1 MQTPELFEGP
11 GAYASRLLRQ
21 VPSPNR
27 LVAKT
32 NTENTVSPG
41 KGPPKMP
48 GALPLLGHMLAFGR
62 NPFDYMMTLRKTLG
76 EIGEFRMFHQ
86 RMVLMTGP
94 EANEAFFRA
103 PDTQLDQSQA
113 YKIMTPI
120 FGKGVVFDAPPHKKD
135 QQLKMLM
142 PVLRDKPMRG
152 YAQVIVR
159 EVEQMIAAWED
170 AGEID
175 LLEFMKELTIYTSS
189 HCLLGDE
196 FRYEL
201 NEEFARIY
209 HDLEKGVNPLAF
221 VFPYLPLPVFRR
233 RDKARARLQE
243 LVTGIITKRAQ
254 KPEKNEDAF
263 QMLID
268 ARYDD
273 GSPLSA
279 HEITGMLIGT
289 IFAGHHTTAGTAAWT
304 LLELAR
310 RPESMGR
317 VLNELDAHFGA
328 DGEITFQSL
337 REIPV
342 LENVIKE
349 VLRLHPPLI
358 FLIRKVMR
366 DFHFKGYTV
375 KAGKYVCT
383 SPRVSHRIAE
393 IFPDPEMFD
402 PDRYSEARLED
413 ARPFSWIAFG
423 GGKHKCSGNA
433 FAMLQLKAIFSILF
447 RRYTFELIDDK
458 DGYQDDFSQMVVQPV
473 SPCRVRY
480 LKRKDIKE
488 SAAESTRQ
496 NTQESV
502 QTGPFFHI
510 TIDRELCQ
518 GHAACM
524 TEAPELFRVDDA
536 GNVTILQE
544 TPPSDWLTKARRAE
558 KYCPTQAINIELNQ
572 DT

>member
-1 MQTPELFEGP
+1 MNT
-11 GAYASRLLRQ
+11 
-21 VPSPNR
+21 
-27 LVAKT
+27 T
-32 NTENTVSPG
+32 NTDNTASPV
-41 KGPPKMP
+41 KEPPKMP
-48 GALPLLGHMLAFGR
+48 GALPLLGHMLKFGK
-62 NPFDYMMTLRKTLG
+62 NPFLYMVNLRESLG

-86 RMVLMTGP
+86 KMVLMTGP

-103 PDTQLDQSQA
+103 PDAQLDQSQA

-152 YAQVIVR
+152 YAQVIVQ
-159 EVEQMIAAWED
+159 EVEQMIAGWGD
-170 AGEID
+170 TGEID

-201 NEEFARIY
+201 NEEFAKIY

-243 LVTGIITKRAQ
+243 LVTGIIAKRAL
-254 KPEKNEDAF
+254 KTEKSEDAF
-263 QMLID
+263 QLLIESK
-268 ARYDD
+268 YDD
-273 GSPLSA
+273 GSHLSA

-310 RPESMGR
+310 RPEALVV
-317 VLNELDAHFGA
+317 VLNELDELFGI
-328 DGEITFQSL
+328 DGEVTFQSL
-337 REIPV
+337 REIPA

-358 FLIRKVMR
+358 FLIRKVMK

-375 KAGKYVCT
+375 KAGKYVCA

-393 IFPDPEMFD
+393 VFPDPEKFD
-402 PDRYSEARLED
+402 PDRYSEARQED
-413 ARPFSWIAFG
+413 ALPFSWIAFG
-423 GGKHKCSGNA
+423 GGKHKCTGNA
-433 FAMLQLKAIFSILF
+433 FAMLQLKAIFSILL
-447 RRYTFELIDDK
+447 RRYTFELVDEK
-458 DGYQDDFSQMVVQPV
+458 DHYQDDFTQMVVQPV

-480 LKRKDIKE
+480 IKRKAVKTTVV
-488 SAAESTRQ
+488 ESTLAEV
-496 NTQESV
+496 QENLK
-502 QTGPFFHI
+502 TGPGFHI
-510 TIDRELCQ
+510 KIDRELCQ
-518 GHAACM
+518 GHATCM
-524 TEAPELFRVDDA
+524 AEAPELFQVDEM
-536 GNVTILQE
+536 GNLTVLQE
-544 TPPSDWLTKARRAE
+544 NPELDLLEKARQAE
-558 KYCPTQAINIELNQ
+558 KYCPTKAIIVNLINE
-572 DT
+572 

>member
-1 MQTPELFEGP
+1 MTT
-11 GAYASRLLRQ
+11 
-21 VPSPNR
+21 
-27 LVAKT
+27 T
-32 NTENTVSPG
+32 NTEKTVSPS
-41 KGPPKMP
+41 KAPPKMP
-48 GALPLLGHMLAFGR
+48 DALPLLGHMLEFGK
-62 NPFDYMMTLRKTLG
+62 NLFEYMMKLRNSLG

-86 RMVLMTGP
+86 EMVLLTGP

-152 YAQVIVR
+152 YAQIIVQ
-159 EVEQMIAAWED
+159 EVEQMIANWGEQ
-170 AGEID
+170 GEID

-201 NEEFARIY
+201 NEEFAKIY

-243 LVTGIITKRAQ
+243 LVTGIIAKRAQ
-254 KPEKNEDAF
+254 KPEKSEDAF
-263 QMLID
+263 QLLID
-268 ARYDD
+268 AKYDD
-273 GSPLSA
+273 GSALSA
-279 HEITGMLIGT
+279 HEITGMLVGT

-310 RPESMGR
+310 RPESMQT
-317 VLNELDAHFGA
+317 VLNELDELYGSE
-328 DGEITFQSL
+328 GEVTFQSL

-358 FLIRKVMR
+358 FLIRKVMH
-366 DFHFKGYTV
+366 DFHFKGFTV

-383 SPRVSHRIAE
+383 SPRVSHRIADV
-393 IFPDPEMFD
+393 FPDPEKFD
-402 PDRYSEARLED
+402 PERYTEARQED
-413 ARPFSWIAFG
+413 AKPFSWIAFG

-433 FAMLQLKAIFSILF
+433 FAMLQLKAIFCILL
-447 RRYTFELIDDK
+447 RRYTFELVDEK
-458 DGYQDDFSQMVVQPV
+458 DAYQDDFTQMVVQPS

-480 LKRKDIKE
+480 IKRSNSDNSTDE
-488 SAAESTRQ
+488 FAENNFVRQEST
-496 NTQESV
+496 
-502 QTGPFFHI
+502 TGQHFHI
-510 TIDRELCQ
+510 NIDRELCQ
-518 GHAACM
+518 GHATCM
-524 TEAPELFRVDDA
+524 SEAPELFQVDEA
-536 GNVTILQE
+536 GNLSVLQE
-544 TPPSDWLTKARRAE
+544 NPSMELLEKAKLAK
-558 KYCPTQAINIELNQ
+558 KYCPTQAIKIKIKKN
-572 DT
+572 

>member
-1 MQTPELFEGP
+1 MTT
-11 GAYASRLLRQ
+11 
-21 VPSPNR
+21 
-27 LVAKT
+27 T
-32 NTENTVSPG
+32 NTLKNLSSG
-41 KGPPKMP
+41 KEPPKMP
-48 GALPLLGHMLAFGR
+48 GALPVLGHMLEFGK
-62 NPFDYMMTLRKTLG
+62 NPFGYMMRLRNKLG

-86 RMVLMTGP
+86 KMVLMTGP

-103 PDTQLDQSQA
+103 PDAQLDQSQA

-152 YAQVIVR
+152 YAQVIVG
-159 EVEQMIAAWED
+159 EVEQMIADWGD
-170 AGEID
+170 SGEID

-201 NEEFARIY
+201 NEEFAKIY

-243 LVTGIITKRAQ
+243 LVTGIIAKRAQ
-254 KPEKNEDAF
+254 KPEKSEDAF
-263 QMLID
+263 QLLID

-273 GSPLSA
+273 GSRLSA

-310 RPESMGR
+310 RPEQLAQ
-317 VLNELDAHFGA
+317 VLSELDAHFGI
-328 DGEITFQSL
+328 DGEVTFQSL
-337 REIPV
+337 REIPA

-358 FLIRKVMR
+358 FLIRKVMQ
-366 DFHFKGYTV
+366 DFQFKDYTV
-375 KAGKYVCT
+375 KAGKYVCA
-383 SPRVSHRIAE
+383 SPRVSHRIADV
-393 IFPDPEMFD
+393 FPEPEKFD
-402 PDRYSEARLED
+402 PDRYLETRQED

-433 FAMLQLKAIFSILF
+433 FAMLQLKAIFSILL
-447 RRYTFELIDDK
+447 RRYTFELVADK
-458 DGYQDDFSQMVVQPV
+458 DAYQDDFTQMVVQPLY
-473 SPCRVRY
+473 PCRVRY
-480 LKRKDIKE
+480 KKRQLAKKA
-488 SAAESTRQ
+488 SAEPTAYIAEK
-496 NTQESV
+496 SV
-502 QTGPFFHI
+502 QPGPGFQI

-518 GHAACM
+518 GHATCM
-524 TEAPELFRVDDA
+524 TEAPELFHVDDA
-536 GNVTILQE
+536 GNVTVLQE
-544 TPPSDWLTKARRAE
+544 NPPMDLLKKARQAE
-558 KYCPTQAINIELNQ
+558 KYCPTKAIKIKFNN
-572 DT
+572 

>member
-1 MQTPELFEGP
+1 MNP
-11 GAYASRLLRQ
+11 
-21 VPSPNR
+21 
-27 LVAKT
+27 T
-32 NTENTVSPG
+32 NTQKTGLPNKAPA
-41 KGPPKMP
+41 KMP
-48 GALPLLGHMLAFGR
+48 GALPLLGHMLEFGK
-62 NPFDYMMTLRKTLG
+62 NPFEYMMKLRNTLG

-86 RMVLMTGP
+86 KMVLMTGP

-103 PDTQLDQSQA
+103 PDAQLDQSQA

-120 FGKGVVFDAPPHKKD
+120 FGKGVVFDAPPDKKD

-152 YAQVIVR
+152 YARVIVQ
-159 EVEQMIAAWED
+159 EVEQMIADWGD
-170 AGEID
+170 TGEID
-175 LLEFMKELTIYTSS
+175 LLGFMKELTIYTSS

-201 NEEFARIY
+201 NDEFARIY

-243 LVTGIITKRAQ
+243 LVTGIIAKRAQ
-254 KPEKNEDAF
+254 KPEKSEDAF

-268 ARYDD
+268 AKYDD
-273 GSPLSA
+273 GSGLSA

-310 RPESMGR
+310 RPEYMAL
-317 VLNELDAHFGA
+317 VLNEQDQLFGP
-328 DGEITFQSL
+328 DGEVTFQSL

-358 FLIRKVMR
+358 FLIRKVMQ
-366 DFHFKGYTV
+366 DFNYKGVTV
-375 KAGKYVCT
+375 KAGKYVCA
-383 SPRVSHRIAE
+383 SPRVSHRIADV
-393 IFPDPEMFD
+393 FPDPEKFD
-402 PDRYSEARLED
+402 PERYSEARQED

-433 FAMLQLKAIFSILF
+433 FAMLQLKAIFSILL

-458 DGYQDDFSQMVVQPV
+458 DQYQDDFTQMVVQPA

-480 LKRKDIKE
+480 IKRKITKETSIETHATDPHSAQGGSHTGSGFRIK
-488 SAAESTRQ
+488 
-496 NTQESV
+496 
-502 QTGPFFHI
+502 
-510 TIDRELCQ
+510 IDRELCQ
-518 GHAACM
+518 GHATCM
-524 TEAPELFRVDDA
+524 TEAPELFQVDDA
-536 GNVTILQE
+536 GNVTVLQE
-544 TPPSDWLTKARRAE
+544 NPPLDLLTKARQAE
-558 KYCPTQAINIELNQ
+558 KYCPSKAIKIDLN
-572 DT
+572 

>member
-1 MQTPELFEGP
+1 MTT
-11 GAYASRLLRQ
+11 
-21 VPSPNR
+21 
-27 LVAKT
+27 T
-32 NTENTVSPG
+32 NPKNIVSG
-41 KGPPKMP
+41 KVPPKMP
-48 GALPLLGHMLAFGR
+48 GALPLLGHMLQFGK
-62 NPFDYMMTLRKTLG
+62 NPFEYMMKLRNTLG

-86 RMVLMTGP
+86 KMVLMTGP

-103 PDTQLDQSQA
+103 PDAQLDQSQA

-152 YAQVIVR
+152 YAQVIVK
-159 EVEQMIAAWED
+159 EVEQMIANWGET
-170 AGEID
+170 GEID

-201 NEEFARIY
+201 NEEFAKIY

-243 LVTGIITKRAQ
+243 LVTGIIAKRAQ
-254 KPEKNEDAF
+254 KPEKSEDAF

-268 ARYDD
+268 ASYDD
-273 GSPLSA
+273 GSQLSA

-310 RPESMGR
+310 RPEHLAQ
-317 VLNELDAHFGA
+317 VLTELDAHFSV
-328 DGEITFQSL
+328 DGEVTFQAL

-358 FLIRKVMR
+358 FLIRKVMQ
-366 DFHFKGYTV
+366 DFQFKDFTV

-393 IFPDPEMFD
+393 VFPEPETFD
-402 PDRYSEARLED
+402 PNRYCEARQED
-413 ARPFSWIAFG
+413 AKPFSWIAFG
-423 GGKHKCSGNA
+423 GGKHKCTGNA
-433 FAMLQLKAIFSILF
+433 FAMLQLKAIFSILL

-458 DGYQDDFSQMVVQPV
+458 DNYQDDFTQMVVQPV

-480 LKRKDIKE
+480 IRRTLITE
-488 SAAESTRQ
+488 SAVESSVNEQQDSLHTRSHFQ
-496 NTQESV
+496 
-502 QTGPFFHI
+502 I
-510 TIDRELCQ
+510 KIDKELCQ
-518 GHAACM
+518 GHATCM
-524 TEAPELFRVDDA
+524 TEAPEIFQVDDE
-536 GNVTILQE
+536 GNLTVLQE
-544 TPPSDWLTKARRAE
+544 SPSVALLKKAQQAE
-558 KYCPTQAINIELNQ
+558 KYCPTKAIKIEIN
-572 DT
+572 

>member
-1 MQTPELFEGP
+1 MTTANTPK
-11 GAYASRLLRQ
+11 
-21 VPSPNR
+21 N
-27 LVAKT
+27 
-32 NTENTVSPG
+32 VSPG
-41 KGPPKMP
+41 KEPPKMP
-48 GALPLLGHMLAFGR
+48 GALPVLGHMLEFGK
-62 NPFDYMMTLRKTLG
+62 NPFDYMMRLRNKLG

-86 RMVLMTGP
+86 KMVLMTGP

-103 PDTQLDQSQA
+103 PDAQLDQSQA

-120 FGKGVVFDAPPHKKD
+120 FGKGVVFDAPPHIKD

-152 YAQVIVR
+152 YAQVIVG
-159 EVEQMIAAWED
+159 EVEQMIANWGD
-170 AGEID
+170 SGEID

-201 NEEFARIY
+201 NEEFAKIY

-243 LVTGIITKRAQ
+243 LVTGIIAKRAQ
-254 KPEKNEDAF
+254 KPEKSEDAF
-263 QMLID
+263 QLLID

-273 GSPLSA
+273 GSRLSA

-310 RPESMGR
+310 RPEQLAQ
-317 VLNELDAHFGA
+317 VLSELDAHFGA
-328 DGEITFQSL
+328 DGEVTFQSL
-337 REIPV
+337 REIPA

-358 FLIRKVMR
+358 FLIRKVMQ
-366 DFHFKGYTV
+366 DFQFKDYTI
-375 KAGKYVCT
+375 KAGKYVCA

-393 IFPDPEMFD
+393 VFPDPDKFD
-402 PDRYSEARLED
+402 PDRYSETRQED
-413 ARPFSWIAFG
+413 ATPFSWIAFG

-433 FAMLQLKAIFSILF
+433 FAMLQLKAIFSILL
-447 RRYTFELIDDK
+447 RRYTFELIADK
-458 DGYQDDFSQMVVQPV
+458 NTYQDDFTQMVVQPL

-480 LKRKDIKE
+480 KKRQLTPKASVEPIV
-488 SAAESTRQ
+488 SIV
-496 NTQESV
+496 QERI
-502 QTGPFFHI
+502 QPGPGFQI
-510 TIDRELCQ
+510 TLDRELCQ
-518 GHAACM
+518 GHATCM
-524 TEAPELFRVDDA
+524 TEAPELFQVDDA
-536 GNVTILQE
+536 GNVTVLQE
-544 TPPSDWLTKARRAE
+544 NPPLELLKKAQQAE
-558 KYCPTQAINIELNQ
+558 KYCPTKAIKIKSN
-572 DT
+572 

>member
-1 MQTPELFEGP
+1 MNT
-11 GAYASRLLRQ
+11 
-21 VPSPNR
+21 
-27 LVAKT
+27 T
-32 NTENTVSPG
+32 NTDNTASPV
-41 KGPPKMP
+41 KEPPKMP
-48 GALPLLGHMLAFGR
+48 GALPLLGHMLKFGK
-62 NPFDYMMTLRKTLG
+62 NPFQYMVNLRESLG

-86 RMVLMTGP
+86 KMVLMTGP

-103 PDTQLDQSQA
+103 PDAQLDQSQA

-152 YAQVIVR
+152 YAQVIVQ
-159 EVEQMIAAWED
+159 EVEQMIAGWGD
-170 AGEID
+170 TGEID

-201 NEEFARIY
+201 NEEFAKIY

-243 LVTGIITKRAQ
+243 LVTGIIAKRAL
-254 KPEKNEDAF
+254 KTEKSEDAF
-263 QMLID
+263 QLLIESK
-268 ARYDD
+268 YDD
-273 GSPLSA
+273 GSHLSA

-310 RPESMGR
+310 RPEALAV
-317 VLNELDAHFGA
+317 VLKELDELFGT
-328 DGEITFQSL
+328 DGEVTFQSL
-337 REIPV
+337 REIPA

-358 FLIRKVMR
+358 FLIRKVMK

-375 KAGKYVCT
+375 KAGKYVCA

-393 IFPDPEMFD
+393 VFPDPEKFD
-402 PDRYSEARLED
+402 PDRYSETRQED
-413 ARPFSWIAFG
+413 ALPFSWIAFG
-423 GGKHKCSGNA
+423 GGKHKCTGNA
-433 FAMLQLKAIFSILF
+433 FAMLQLKAIFSILL
-447 RRYTFELIDDK
+447 RRYTFELVDEK
-458 DGYQDDFSQMVVQPV
+458 DHYQDDFTQMVVQPV

-480 LKRKDIKE
+480 IKRKAVKTT
-488 SAAESTRQ
+488 AAESTLAEAQENRQ
-496 NTQESV
+496 S
-502 QTGPFFHI
+502 GSGFHI
-510 TIDRELCQ
+510 KIDRELCQ
-518 GHAACM
+518 GHATCM
-524 TEAPELFRVDDA
+524 AEAPELFQVDEA
-536 GNVTILQE
+536 GNLTVLQE
-544 TPPSDWLTKARRAE
+544 NPALDLLEKARQAE
-558 KYCPTQAINIELNQ
+558 KYCPTKAIIVNTMKN
-572 DT
+572 

>member
-1 MQTPELFEGP
+1 M
-11 GAYASRLLRQ
+11 
-21 VPSPNR
+21 
-27 LVAKT
+27 VAI
-32 NTENTVSPG
+32 NTQKNVLSG
-41 KGPPKMP
+41 KEPPKMP
-48 GALPLLGHMLAFGR
+48 GALPLLGHMLEFGK
-62 NPFDYMMTLRKTLG
+62 NPFDYMMRLRNKLG

-86 RMVLMTGP
+86 KMVLMTGP

-103 PDTQLDQSQA
+103 PDAQLDQSQA

-159 EVEQMIAAWED
+159 EVEQMIADWGD
-170 AGEID
+170 NGEID
-175 LLEFMKELTIYTSS
+175 LLACMKELTIYTSS

-201 NEEFARIY
+201 NEEFAKIY

-243 LVTGIITKRAQ
+243 LVTGIIANRAQ
-254 KPEKNEDAF
+254 KPEKSEDAF
-263 QMLID
+263 QLLID

-273 GSPLSA
+273 GSRLSA

-310 RPESMGR
+310 RPEQLAQ

-328 DGEITFQSL
+328 DGEVTFQSL
-337 REIPV
+337 REIPA

-358 FLIRKVMR
+358 FLIRKVMQ
-366 DFHFKGYTV
+366 DFQFKDYTI
-375 KAGKYVCT
+375 KAGKYVCV
-383 SPRVSHRIAE
+383 SPRVSHRIADV
-393 IFPDPEMFD
+393 FPDPEKFD
-402 PDRYSEARLED
+402 PERYSETRQED
-413 ARPFSWIAFG
+413 AVPFSWIAFG

-433 FAMLQLKAIFSILF
+433 FAMLQLKAIFSILL
-447 RRYTFELIDDK
+447 RRYSFELIADK
-458 DGYQDDFSQMVVQPV
+458 DTYQDDFTQMVVQPL

-480 LKRKDIKE
+480 KKRSLIKE
-488 SAAESTRQ
+488 ACAGST
-496 NTQESV
+496 TEIIQERA
-502 QTGPFFHI
+502 QPGPSFQI
-510 TIDRELCQ
+510 IIDRELCQ
-518 GHAACM
+518 GHATCM
-524 TEAPELFRVDDA
+524 TEAPELFQVDDA
-536 GNVTILQE
+536 GNVTVLQE
-544 TPPSDWLTKARRAE
+544 NPPLELLKKARQAE
-558 KYCPTQAINIELNQ
+558 KYCPAKAIKIKSDYRVLS
-572 DT
+572 

>member
-1 MQTPELFEGP
+1 LELIESAFLNAQIHQDER
-11 GAYASRLLRQ
+11 AMTA
-21 VPSPNR
+21 
-27 LVAKT
+27 T
-32 NTENTVSPG
+32 NTQKNVSPG
-41 KGPPKMP
+41 KEPPKMP
-48 GALPLLGHMLAFGR
+48 GAWPVLGHMLEFGK
-62 NPFDYMMTLRKTLG
+62 NPFDYMMRLRNKLG

-86 RMVLMTGP
+86 KMVLMTGP

-103 PDTQLDQSQA
+103 PDAQLDQSQA

-159 EVEQMIAAWED
+159 EVEQMIADWGD
-170 AGEID
+170 NGEID

-201 NEEFARIY
+201 NEEFAKIY

-243 LVTGIITKRAQ
+243 LVTGIIAKRAQ
-254 KPEKNEDAF
+254 KPEKSEDAF
-263 QMLID
+263 QLLID

-273 GSPLSA
+273 GSRLSA

-310 RPESMGR
+310 RPEQLEL
-317 VLNELDAHFGA
+317 VLNELDAHFGI
-328 DGEITFQSL
+328 DGEVTFQSL
-337 REIPV
+337 REIPA

-358 FLIRKVMR
+358 FLIRKVMQ
-366 DFHFKGYTV
+366 DFQFKDYTV
-375 KAGKYVCT
+375 KAGKYVCA
-383 SPRVSHRIAE
+383 SPRVSHRIADV
-393 IFPDPEMFD
+393 FPDPEKFD
-402 PDRYSEARLED
+402 PDRYSETRQED
-413 ARPFSWIAFG
+413 AAPFSWIAFG

-433 FAMLQLKAIFSILF
+433 FAMLQLKAIFSILL

-458 DGYQDDFSQMVVQPV
+458 DTYQDDFTQMVVQPL

-480 LKRKDIKE
+480 KKRALTKKAFVEPTAHI
-488 SAAESTRQ
+488 AEER
-496 NTQESV
+496 V
-502 QTGPFFHI
+502 QPSPGFQI

-518 GHAACM
+518 GHATCM
-524 TEAPELFRVDDA
+524 TEAPELFQVDDA
-536 GNVTILQE
+536 GNVTVLQE
-544 TPPSDWLTKARRAE
+544 NPPLELLKKARQAE
-558 KYCPTQAINIELNQ
+558 KYCPTKAIKI
-572 DT
+572 TH

>member
-1 MQTPELFEGP
+1 M
-11 GAYASRLLRQ
+11 
-21 VPSPNR
+21 
-27 LVAKT
+27 
-32 NTENTVSPG
+32 NTTDIQKIVSPV
-41 KGPPKMP
+41 KEPPKMP
-48 GALPLLGHMLAFGR
+48 GALPILGHMLEFGK
-62 NPFDYMMTLRKTLG
+62 NPFDYMMRLRNKLG

-86 RMVLMTGP
+86 KMVLMTGP

-103 PDTQLDQSQA
+103 PDAQLDQSQA

-152 YAQVIVR
+152 YAQVIVG
-159 EVEQMIAAWED
+159 EVEQMIEGWGES
-170 AGEID
+170 GEID

-201 NEEFARIY
+201 NEEFAKIY

-233 RDKARARLQE
+233 RDKARVRLQE
-243 LVTGIITKRAQ
+243 LVTGIIVKRAQ
-254 KPEKNEDAF
+254 KPEKSEDAF
-263 QMLID
+263 QLLID

-273 GSPLSA
+273 GSRLSA

-304 LLELAR
+304 LVELAR
-310 RPESMGR
+310 RPEQLVR
-317 VLNELDAHFGA
+317 VLDELDAHFGI
-328 DGEITFQSL
+328 DGEVTFQSL
-337 REIPV
+337 REIPA

-358 FLIRKVMR
+358 FLIRKVMQ
-366 DFHFKGYTV
+366 DFQFKDYTI
-375 KAGKYVCT
+375 KAGKYVCA
-383 SPRVSHRIAE
+383 SPRVSHRIADV
-393 IFPDPEMFD
+393 FPDPEKFD
-402 PDRYSEARLED
+402 PDRYSETRQED
-413 ARPFSWIAFG
+413 AVPFSWIAFG

-433 FAMLQLKAIFSILF
+433 FAMLQLKAIFSILL
-447 RRYTFELIDDK
+447 RRYTFELIADK
-458 DGYQDDFSQMVVQPV
+458 DTYQDDFTQMVVQPL

-480 LKRKDIKE
+480 KKRQFARKA
-488 SAAESTRQ
+488 SAEPTAHIAEERAQ
-496 NTQESV
+496 PVAGFQ
-502 QTGPFFHI
+502 I

-518 GHAACM
+518 GHATCM
-524 TEAPELFRVDDA
+524 AEAPELFHVDEA
-536 GNVTILQE
+536 GNLTVLQE
-544 TPPSDWLTKARRAE
+544 NPPLDLLNKARQAE
-558 KYCPTQAINIELNQ
+558 KYCPAKAIKIKSNN
-572 DT
+572 

>member
-1 MQTPELFEGP
+1 M
-11 GAYASRLLRQ
+11 
-21 VPSPNR
+21 N
-27 LVAKT
+27 KT
-32 NTENTVSPG
+32 TIDKNVSAG
-41 KGPPKMP
+41 EEPPKMAR
-48 GALPLLGHMLAFGR
+48 ALPLLGHMLEFGK
-62 NPFDYMMTLRKTLG
+62 NPFQYMMTLRNTLG

-86 RMVLMTGP
+86 KMVLMTGP

-103 PDTQLDQSQA
+103 ADDQLDQSQA

-120 FGKGVVFDAPPHKKD
+120 FGKGVVFDAPPNKKD

-159 EVEQMIAAWED
+159 EVEQMISGWGD
-170 AGEID
+170 SGEID

-201 NEEFARIY
+201 NNEFAKIY

-233 RDKARARLQE
+233 RDRARARLQE
-243 LVTGIITKRAQ
+243 LVTGIIAKRAR
-254 KPEKNEDAF
+254 KSEKSEDAF
-263 QMLID
+263 QLLIESK
-268 ARYDD
+268 YDD
-273 GSPLSA
+273 GTSLSA

-310 RPESMGR
+310 CPEQLEL
-317 VLNELDAHFGA
+317 VLTELDRLFGA
-328 DGEITFQSL
+328 DGEVTFQSL
-337 REIPV
+337 REIPL

-358 FLIRKVMR
+358 FLIRKVMQ

-375 KAGKYVCT
+375 KAGKYACA
-383 SPRVSHRIAE
+383 SPRVSHRIADV
-393 IFPDPEMFD
+393 FPDPEKFD
-402 PDRYSEARLED
+402 PDRYSEARQED
-413 ARPFSWIAFG
+413 AMPFSWIAFG

-433 FAMLQLKAIFSILF
+433 FAMLQLKAIFCILL

-458 DGYQDDFSQMVVQPV
+458 DAYQDDFTQMVVQPA

-480 LKRKDIKE
+480 IKRAGGNEAATDSTKKNVLE
-488 SAAESTRQ
+488 SALA
-496 NTQESV
+496 
-502 QTGPFFHI
+502 GPVFQI
-510 TIDRELCQ
+510 KIDRELCQ
-518 GHAACM
+518 GHATCM
-524 TEAPELFRVDDA
+524 TEAPELFQVDDA
-536 GNVTILQE
+536 GNVSVLQE
-544 TPPSDWLTKARRAE
+544 NPSPDLLEKALQAE
-558 KYCPTQAINIELNQ
+558 KYCPTKAIKIECNLASKR
-572 DT
+572 DKE

>member
-1 MQTPELFEGP
+1 M
-11 GAYASRLLRQ
+11 
-21 VPSPNR
+21 
-27 LVAKT
+27 
-32 NTENTVSPG
+32 NTEITVSPH
-41 KGPPKMP
+41 KEPPKMP
-48 GALPLLGHMLAFGR
+48 GALPLLGHMLEFGK
-62 NPFDYMMTLRKTLG
+62 NPFAYMTKLRNSLG

-86 RMVLMTGP
+86 KMVLLTGP

-103 PDTQLDQSQA
+103 PDAQLDQSQA

-152 YAQVIVR
+152 YAQVIVQ
-159 EVEQMIAAWED
+159 EVEQMIADWGET
-170 AGEID
+170 GEID

-201 NEEFARIY
+201 NEEFAKIY

-233 RDKARARLQE
+233 RDKARARLQA
-243 LVTGIITKRAQ
+243 LVTGIIAKRAQ
-254 KPEKNEDAF
+254 KAEKSEDAF

-268 ARYDD
+268 AQYDD
-273 GSPLSA
+273 GSRLTP

-310 RPESMGR
+310 RPEYMHA
-317 VLNELDAHFGA
+317 VLAELDAQFGV
-328 DGEITFQSL
+328 DGEVTFQAL
-337 REIPV
+337 REIPL

-358 FLIRKVMR
+358 FLIRKVMQ
-366 DFHFKGYTV
+366 DFHFKDYTV
-375 KAGKYVCT
+375 KAGKYVCA

-393 IFPDPEMFD
+393 VFPEPEKFD
-402 PDRYSEARLED
+402 PDRYSDTRQED
-413 ARPFSWIAFG
+413 AKPFSWIAFG

-433 FAMLQLKAIFSILF
+433 FAMLQLKAIFSILL
-447 RRYTFELIDDK
+447 RRYTFELIDAADN
-458 DGYQDDFSQMVVQPV
+458 YQDDFTQMVVQPA

-480 LKRKDIKE
+480 LKRVAIEE
-488 SAAESTRQ
+488 SAGESRR
-496 NTQESV
+496 NDSQETAH
-502 QTGPFFHI
+502 TGAGFRI
-510 TIDRELCQ
+510 IVDRELCQ
-518 GHAACM
+518 GHATCM
-524 TEAPELFRVDDA
+524 AEAPELFKVDAA
-536 GNVTILQE
+536 GNLTVLQE
-544 TPPSDWLTKARRAE
+544 NPSLDFLAKARQAE
-558 KYCPTQAINIELNQ
+558 KYCPSKAIKIDLN
-572 DT
+572 

>member
-1 MQTPELFEGP
+1 
-11 GAYASRLLRQ
+11 
-21 VPSPNR
+21 
-27 LVAKT
+27 
-32 NTENTVSPG
+32 
-41 KGPPKMP
+41 MP
-48 GALPLLGHMLAFGR
+48 GALPLLGNMLEFGK
-62 NPFDYMMTLRKTLG
+62 NPFAYMMKLRQTLG

-86 RMVLMTGP
+86 KMVLLTGP

-103 PDTQLDQSQA
+103 PDAQLDQSQA

-159 EVEQMIAAWED
+159 EVEQMISGWGET
-170 AGEID
+170 GEID
-175 LLEFMKELTIYTSS
+175 LLAFMKELTIYTSS

-201 NEEFARIY
+201 NDEFAQIY
-209 HDLEKGVNPLAF
+209 HDLEQGINPLAF

-243 LVTGIITKRAQ
+243 LVTGIIAKRAQ
-254 KPEKNEDAF
+254 KAEKSEDAF
-263 QMLID
+263 QMLIE
-268 ARYDD
+268 ANYDD
-273 GSPLSA
+273 GGKLSA

-310 RPESMGR
+310 QPEALQA
-317 VLNELDAHFGA
+317 VLDELDAHFGA
-328 DGEITFQSL
+328 DGEVTFQSL
-337 REIPV
+337 REITL

-358 FLIRKVMR
+358 FLIRKVVQ

-393 IFPDPEMFD
+393 VFPEPEKFD
-402 PDRYSEARLED
+402 PDRYNESRQED
-413 ARPFSWIAFG
+413 AKPYSWIAFG

-433 FAMLQLKAIFSILF
+433 FALLQLKAIFCILL
-447 RRYTFELIDDK
+447 RRYTFELVNGQDS
-458 DGYQDDFSQMVVQPV
+458 YQDDFTQMVVQPA
-473 SPCRVRY
+473 SPCRIRYVRRHPHRAGATGAVERRPAPELG
-480 LKRKDIKE
+480 LKGRY
-488 SAAESTRQ
+488 
-496 NTQESV
+496 
-502 QTGPFFHI
+502 FHI
-510 TIDRELCQ
+510 AVDRELCQ
-518 GHAACM
+518 GHATCM
-524 TEAPELFRVDDA
+524 AEAPELFQVDEG
-536 GNVTILQE
+536 GNLTVLQSR
-544 TPPSDWLTKARRAE
+544 PSLDFLAKARQAE
-558 KYCPTQAINIELNQ
+558 KYCPTQAIKIELN
-572 DT
+572 

>member
-1 MQTPELFEGP
+1 M
-11 GAYASRLLRQ
+11 
-21 VPSPNR
+21 
-27 LVAKT
+27 
-32 NTENTVSPG
+32 NTTTTEKSVSPG
-41 KGPPKMP
+41 KAPPKMP
-48 GALPLLGHMLAFGR
+48 GAWPLLGHMLAFGK
-62 NPFDYMMTLRKTLG
+62 NPFEYMMTLRKTLG

-86 RMVLMTGP
+86 KMVLLTGSG
-94 EANEAFFRA
+94 ANEAFFRA

-159 EVEQMIAAWED
+159 EVEQMIADWGD
-170 AGEID
+170 TGEID
-175 LLEFMKELTIYTSS
+175 LLEFMKELTIYTSC

-201 NEEFARIY
+201 NEEFAQIY

-243 LVTGIITKRAQ
+243 LVTGIIAKRAR
-254 KPEKNEDAF
+254 KPEKSEDAF

-268 ARYDD
+268 AQYDD
-273 GSPLSA
+273 GSRLTA

-289 IFAGHHTTAGTAAWT
+289 LFAGHHTTAGTAAWT

-310 RPESMGR
+310 RPEQLET
-317 VLNELDAHFGA
+317 VLNELDQHFGA
-328 DGEITFQSL
+328 DGEIIFQSL

-366 DFHFKGYTV
+366 DFHFKDYTV
-375 KAGKYVCT
+375 KAGKYVCV

-393 IFPDPEMFD
+393 VFPDPEKFD
-402 PDRYSEARLED
+402 PGRYSEARQED

-433 FAMLQLKAIFSILF
+433 FAMLQLKAIFSILL

-458 DGYQDDFSQMVVQPV
+458 DAYQDDFTQMVVQPV

-480 LKRKDIKE
+480 IRRTGIKE
-488 SAAESTRQ
+488 AAAESV
-496 NTQESV
+496 NYEAKDNA
-502 QTGPFFHI
+502 QTGSGFQI
-510 TIDRELCQ
+510 KIDRELCQ

-524 TEAPELFRVDDA
+524 AEAPELFHVDEA
-536 GNVTILQE
+536 GHVTVLQAY
-544 TPPSDWLTKARRAE
+544 PSSALLTKAWQAE
-558 KYCPTQAINIELNQ
+558 KYCPTKAIKIELKQNK
-572 DT
+572 

>member
-1 MQTPELFEGP
+1 MTTADTQKNAP
-11 GAYASRLLRQ
+11 
-21 VPSPNR
+21 
-27 LVAKT
+27 
-32 NTENTVSPG
+32 PG
-41 KGPPKMP
+41 KEPPKMP
-48 GALPLLGHMLAFGR
+48 GAWPVLGHMLEFGK
-62 NPFDYMMTLRKTLG
+62 NPFGYMMKLRNKLG

-86 RMVLMTGP
+86 KMVLMTGP

-103 PDTQLDQSQA
+103 PDAQLDQSQA

-152 YAQVIVR
+152 YAQVIVG
-159 EVEQMIAAWED
+159 EVEQMIADWGD
-170 AGEID
+170 NGEID

-201 NEEFARIY
+201 NEEFAKIY

-233 RDKARARLQE
+233 RDKARVRLQE
-243 LVTGIITKRAQ
+243 LVTGIIAKRAQ
-254 KPEKNEDAF
+254 KPEKSEDAF
-263 QMLID
+263 QLLID
-268 ARYDD
+268 ASYDD
-273 GSPLSA
+273 GSRLSA

-310 RPESMGR
+310 RPEQLEL

-328 DGEITFQSL
+328 DGEVTFQSL
-337 REIPV
+337 REIPT

-358 FLIRKVMR
+358 FLIRKVMQ
-366 DFHFKGYTV
+366 DFHFKDYTV
-375 KAGKYVCT
+375 KAGKYVCA
-383 SPRVSHRIAE
+383 SPRVSHRIADV
-393 IFPDPEMFD
+393 FPDPEKFD
-402 PDRYSEARLED
+402 PDRYSETRQED
-413 ARPFSWIAFG
+413 AMPFSWIAFG

-433 FAMLQLKAIFSILF
+433 FAMLQLKAIFSILL
-447 RRYTFELIDDK
+447 RRYTFELIAEK
-458 DGYQDDFSQMVVQPV
+458 DTYQDDFTQMVVQPL

-480 LKRKDIKE
+480 KKRQLTKKAPAEPAANIVQETVQAGPRFQIK
-488 SAAESTRQ
+488 
-496 NTQESV
+496 
-502 QTGPFFHI
+502 
-510 TIDRELCQ
+510 IDRELCQ
-518 GHAACM
+518 GHATCM
-524 TEAPELFRVDDA
+524 TEAPELFQVDDA
-536 GNVTILQE
+536 GNVTVLQE
-544 TPPSDWLTKARRAE
+544 NPSLGLLKKAQQAE
-558 KYCPTQAINIELNQ
+558 KYCPTKAIKIKVN
-572 DT
+572 

>member
-1 MQTPELFEGP
+1 MER
-11 GAYASRLLRQ
+11 AM
-21 VPSPNR
+21 
-27 LVAKT
+27 VAINPQK
-32 NTENTVSPG
+32 NVSSG
-41 KGPPKMP
+41 KEPPKMS
-48 GALPLLGHMLAFGR
+48 GALPLLGHMLEFGK
-62 NPFDYMMTLRKTLG
+62 NPFDYMMRLRNKLG

-86 RMVLMTGP
+86 KMVLMTGP

-103 PDTQLDQSQA
+103 PDAQLDQSQA

-120 FGKGVVFDAPPHKKD
+120 FGKGVVFDAPSHKKD

-159 EVEQMIAAWED
+159 EVEQMIADWGD
-170 AGEID
+170 NGEID

-201 NEEFARIY
+201 NEEFAKIY

-243 LVTGIITKRAQ
+243 LVTGIIAKRAQ
-254 KPEKNEDAF
+254 KPEKSEDAF
-263 QMLID
+263 QLLID
-268 ARYDD
+268 AHYDD
-273 GSPLSA
+273 GSRLSA

-310 RPESMGR
+310 RPEHLAR
-317 VLNELDAHFGA
+317 VLNELDVHFGA
-328 DGEITFQSL
+328 DGEVTFQSL
-337 REIPV
+337 REIPA

-358 FLIRKVMR
+358 FLIRKVMQ
-366 DFHFKGYTV
+366 DFQFKDYTV
-375 KAGKYVCT
+375 KAGKYVCA
-383 SPRVSHRIAE
+383 SPRVSHRIADV
-393 IFPDPEMFD
+393 FPDPEKFD
-402 PDRYSEARLED
+402 PDRYSETRQED
-413 ARPFSWIAFG
+413 AVPFSWIAFG

-433 FAMLQLKAIFSILF
+433 FAMLQLKAIFSILL

-458 DGYQDDFSQMVVQPV
+458 DTYQDDFTQMVVQPL

-480 LKRKDIKE
+480 KKRSLIKE
-488 SAAESTRQ
+488 ACARST
-496 NTQESV
+496 TEIIQERV
-502 QTGPFFHI
+502 QSGPSFQI
-510 TIDRELCQ
+510 TIDRGLCQ
-518 GHAACM
+518 GHATCM
-524 TEAPELFRVDDA
+524 TEAPELFQVDDA
-536 GNVTILQE
+536 GNVTVLQE
-544 TPPSDWLTKARRAE
+544 NPPLELLEKARQAE
-558 KYCPTQAINIELNQ
+558 KYCPAKAIKIKS
-572 DT
+572 D

>member
-1 MQTPELFEGP
+1 MTSAFLN
-11 GAYASRLLRQ
+11 ASLIATR
-21 VPSPNR
+21 VMNT
-27 LVAKT
+27 T
-32 NTENTVSPG
+32 NTEKTTLSGNE
-41 KGPPKMP
+41 PPKMP
-48 GALPLLGHMLAFGR
+48 GALPLLGHMLEFGK
-62 NPFDYMMTLRKTLG
+62 NPFDYMMRLRKTLG

-86 RMVLMTGP
+86 KMVLMTGP

-103 PDTQLDQSQA
+103 PDAQLDQSQA

-152 YAQVIVR
+152 YAQVIVQ
-159 EVEQMIAAWED
+159 EVEQMIANWGD
-170 AGEID
+170 TGEID

-201 NEEFARIY
+201 NEEFAKIY

-243 LVTGIITKRAQ
+243 LVTGIIAKRAQ
-254 KPEKNEDAF
+254 KAEKSEDAF
-263 QMLID
+263 QLLIESK
-268 ARYDD
+268 YDD
-273 GSPLSA
+273 GTDLSA

-310 RPESMGR
+310 RPECMEQ

-328 DGEITFQSL
+328 DGEVTFQSL
-337 REIPV
+337 REIPL

-358 FLIRKVMR
+358 FLIRKVMQ
-366 DFHFKGYTV
+366 DFHFKNYMV
-375 KAGKYVCT
+375 KAGKYVCA
-383 SPRVSHRIAE
+383 SPRVSHRIADV
-393 IFPDPEMFD
+393 FPEPEKFD
-402 PDRYSEARLED
+402 PDRYSEERQED
-413 ARPFSWIAFG
+413 AKPFSWIAFG

-433 FAMLQLKAIFSILF
+433 FAMLQLKAIFSILL
-447 RRYTFELIDDK
+447 RRYTFELIDEK
-458 DGYQDDFSQMVVQPV
+458 DTYQDDFTQMVVQPL

-480 LKRKDIKE
+480 IKRMDIKQ
-488 SAAESTRQ
+488 ATTESTRTSKRES
-496 NTQESV
+496 TQIAPSF
-502 QTGPFFHI
+502 QI
-510 TIDRELCQ
+510 IIDNELCQ
-518 GHAACM
+518 GHATCM
-524 TEAPELFRVDDA
+524 TEAPELFQVDDA
-536 GNVTILQE
+536 GNATVLQE
-544 TPPSDWLTKARRAE
+544 NPSLDLLEKARQAE
-558 KYCPTQAINIELNQ
+558 KYCPTKAITVKIKS
-572 DT
+572 

>member
-1 MQTPELFEGP
+1 
-11 GAYASRLLRQ
+11 
-21 VPSPNR
+21 
-27 LVAKT
+27 
-32 NTENTVSPG
+32 
-41 KGPPKMP
+41 MP
-48 GALPLLGHMLAFGR
+48 GAWPVLGHMLEFGK
-62 NPFDYMMTLRKTLG
+62 NPFGYMMKLRNKLG

-86 RMVLMTGP
+86 KMVLMTGP

-103 PDTQLDQSQA
+103 PDAQLDQSQA

-152 YAQVIVR
+152 YAQVIVG
-159 EVEQMIAAWED
+159 EVEQMIADWGD
-170 AGEID
+170 NGEID

-201 NEEFARIY
+201 NEEFAKIY

-233 RDKARARLQE
+233 RDKARVRLQE
-243 LVTGIITKRAQ
+243 LVTGIIAKRAQ
-254 KPEKNEDAF
+254 KPEKSEDAF
-263 QMLID
+263 QLLID
-268 ARYDD
+268 ASYDD
-273 GSPLSA
+273 GSRLSA

-310 RPESMGR
+310 RPEQLEL

-328 DGEITFQSL
+328 DGEATFQSL
-337 REIPV
+337 REIPA

-358 FLIRKVMR
+358 FLIRKVMQ
-366 DFHFKGYTV
+366 DFHFKDYTV
-375 KAGKYVCT
+375 KAGKYVCA
-383 SPRVSHRIAE
+383 SPRVSHRIADV
-393 IFPDPEMFD
+393 FPDPEKFD
-402 PDRYSEARLED
+402 PDRYSEARQED
-413 ARPFSWIAFG
+413 AAPFSWIAFG

-433 FAMLQLKAIFSILF
+433 FAMLQLKAIFSILL
-447 RRYTFELIDDK
+447 RRYTFELIADK
-458 DGYQDDFSQMVVQPV
+458 NTYQDDFTQMVVQPL

-480 LKRKDIKE
+480 KKRSLIKE
-488 SAAESTRQ
+488 AAAEPMQ
-496 NTQESV
+496 DIVQEQAQSSSGF
-502 QTGPFFHI
+502 QI

-518 GHAACM
+518 GHATCM
-524 TEAPELFRVDDA
+524 TEAPELFQVDDA
-536 GNVTILQE
+536 GNVTVLQE
-544 TPPSDWLTKARRAE
+544 NPSLDLLKKAQQAE
-558 KYCPTQAINIELNQ
+558 RYCPAKAIKIKVN
-572 DT
+572 

>member
-1 MQTPELFEGP
+1 MNT
-11 GAYASRLLRQ
+11 
-21 VPSPNR
+21 
-27 LVAKT
+27 T
-32 NTENTVSPG
+32 NTDNTTSPI
-41 KGPPKMP
+41 KEPPKMP
-48 GALPLLGHMLAFGR
+48 GALPLLGHMLKFGK
-62 NPFDYMMTLRKTLG
+62 NPFQYMVNLRESLG

-86 RMVLMTGP
+86 KMVLMTGP

-103 PDTQLDQSQA
+103 PDAQLDQSQA

-152 YAQVIVR
+152 YAQVIVQ
-159 EVEQMIAAWED
+159 EVEQMIAGWGD
-170 AGEID
+170 TGEID

-201 NEEFARIY
+201 NEEFAKIY

-243 LVTGIITKRAQ
+243 LVTGIIAKRAL
-254 KPEKNEDAF
+254 KTEKSEDAF
-263 QMLID
+263 QLLIESK
-268 ARYDD
+268 YDD
-273 GSPLSA
+273 GSHLSA

-310 RPESMGR
+310 RPEALVV
-317 VLNELDAHFGA
+317 VLKELDELFGT
-328 DGEITFQSL
+328 DGEVTFQSL
-337 REIPV
+337 REIPA

-358 FLIRKVMR
+358 FLIRKVMK

-375 KAGKYVCT
+375 KAGKYVCA

-393 IFPDPEMFD
+393 VFPDPEKFD
-402 PDRYSEARLED
+402 PDRYSEARQED
-413 ARPFSWIAFG
+413 ALPFSWIAFG
-423 GGKHKCSGNA
+423 GGKHKCTGNA
-433 FAMLQLKAIFSILF
+433 FAMLQLKAIFSILL
-447 RRYTFELIDDK
+447 RRYTFELVDEK
-458 DGYQDDFSQMVVQPV
+458 DHYQDDFTQMVVQPV

-480 LKRKDIKE
+480 IKRKAVKTT
-488 SAAESTRQ
+488 AAESAITEA
-496 NTQESV
+496 QEKL
-502 QTGPFFHI
+502 QTGPGFHI
-510 TIDRELCQ
+510 KIDRELCQ
-518 GHAACM
+518 GHATCM
-524 TEAPELFRVDDA
+524 AEAPELFQVDEA
-536 GNVTILQE
+536 GNLTVLQE
-544 TPPSDWLTKARRAE
+544 NPALDLLEKARQAE
-558 KYCPTQAINIELNQ
+558 KYCPTKAIIVNLINE
-572 DT
+572 